1 MKITV
6 YADCRKCAR
15 LKETTEAVVEELGV
29 DADVT
34 EESDMTKLAEK
45 GVMSPPGLE
54 IDGEIVH
61 NGTTPPADH
70 IESILTDHAES

>member
-6 YADCRKCAR
+6 YADCRKCPR
-15 LKETTEAVVEELGV
+15 LKETTEAVIEEQGF
-29 DADVT
+29 DTEVT

-54 IDGEIVH
+54 IDGKIVH
-61 NGTTPPADH
+61 NGMISSVER
-70 IESILTDHAES
+70 IESIVAEHAEG